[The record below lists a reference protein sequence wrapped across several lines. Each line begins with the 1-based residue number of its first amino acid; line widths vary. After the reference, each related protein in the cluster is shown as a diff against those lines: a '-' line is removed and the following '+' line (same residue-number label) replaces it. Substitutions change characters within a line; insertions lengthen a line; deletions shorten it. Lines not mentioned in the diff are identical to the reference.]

1 MTSVVL
7 AGGENR
13 RLPFNKSLIVI
24 DGRTVIDRILDV
36 HRQFFNNIIISTND
50 PMTYFK
56 YGTKIVGDVLDI
68 RGPMTGIFSS
78 MMNDD
83 SQKYFVSACD
93 VPFLSRELIEYI
105 ITLDSDND
113 AIVPE
118 FDGEPQPLLGIY
130 NRRLMDRLYEN
141 IMGDRRSMRRFLRE
155 IDTYVIK
162 EDKVKEFDTEG
173 NSFININTLEDL
185 KTVQGGREC

>member
-1 MTSVVL
+1 MTSVIL

-24 DGRTVIDRILDV
+24 DGKTVIDRILNV
-36 HRQFFNNIIISTND
+36 HRQFFSDIIISTND
-50 PMTYFK
+50 PMIYFK
-56 YGTKIVGDVLDI
+56 YGTKIVGDVLDR

-78 MMNDD
+78 MLSDD
-83 SQKYFVSACD
+83 SQEYFVSACD
-93 VPFLSRELIEYI
+93 VPFLSTGLIEYI
-105 ITLDSDND
+105 ITLDSDHD
-113 AIVPE
+113 VVVPE

-130 NRRLMDRLYEN
+130 NRRLMNRLYEN
-141 IMGDRRSMRRFLRE
+141 ITGDRRSMRRFLRE

-162 EDKVKEFDTEG
+162 EDKVKEFDPEG

-185 KTVQGGREC
+185 KTLQGGR